1 MKRKLILL
9 LLVLT
14 KVGIAQETKKS
25 YDFTLKEAITHAL
38 ENNYTAINASR
49 DIEAAKKKK
58 WETTTIGLP
67 QINSNINYQNNLVIQ
82 KSVVPAE
89 FFGGNPGEFQEVEF
103 GVKNNMT
110 ASASLSQLLFDGSY
124 LVGLQS
130 AKVYLQ
136 ISQNAKE
143 KTELEI
149 REIVINAYGN
159 VLLARESV
167 KVLENNKKSL
177 EKTLF
182 ETQETFKNGLIEEEN
197 VEQLQ
202 ITFSQ
207 IKSMLSN
214 AQKRETIA
222 LKMLKL
228 VLGIDMQK
236 EVTLKDNLDQLALE
250 NIVLNSSSEF
260 SVTNSIDY
268 KIGQNN
274 EEASRLLLKLEKS
287 KALPSL
293 SANANFGYNS
303 FSNTFSFLER
313 DQQWF
318 NFSNIGV
325 GLNIPIFSS
334 LGRTARTQQAKIA
347 YEQAKTQLKET
358 EQKLLL
364 EFEKSKTDYEF
375 SVEQYLVSKENLRLA
390 ERIEN
395 KQQIKFKEGISSSFE
410 FTEAQ
415 RQLYAAQQDYLQS
428 MLNILIKR
436 IDLEALINPPHN
448 N

>member
-1 MKRKLILL
+1 MKRKLLL
-9 LLVLT
+9 LLVAIAT
-14 KVGIAQETKKS
+14 TGIAQETKKS
-25 YDFTLKEAITHAL
+25 YQFTLKEAIAHAL
-38 ENNYTAINASR
+38 ENNYAAINSSR

-103 GVKNNMT
+103 GVKHNMV
-110 ASASLSQLLFDGSY
+110 ANASLSQLLFDGSY

-143 KTELEI
+143 KTDLEI

-167 KVLENNKKSL
+167 KVLESNKKSL

-228 VLGIDMQK
+228 VLGIDM
-236 EVTLKDNLDQLALE
+236 EEELILKDNLDQLANDNL
-250 NIVLNSSSEF
+250 IVNSNFDF
-260 SVTNSIDY
+260 SVTNTIDY
-268 KIGQNN
+268 KIGLNN

-293 SANANFGYNS
+293 SATANFGYNS

-313 DQQWF
+313 DQNWF

-375 SVEQYLVSKENLRLA
+375 SVEQYVVSKENLRLA

-415 RQLYAAQQDYLQS
+415 RQLYAAQQDHLQAMIEVIS
-428 MLNILIKR
+428 KKATLDKISNQK
-436 IDLEALINPPHN
+436 
-448 N
+448 

>member
-1 MKRKLILL
+1 MKRKLLL
-9 LLVLT
+9 LLVAIAT
-14 KVGIAQETKKS
+14 AGMAQESKKS
-25 YDFTLKEAITHAL
+25 YQFTLKEAIAHAL
-38 ENNYTAINASR
+38 ENNYTAINANR

-143 KTELEI
+143 KTDLEI

-167 KVLENNKKSL
+167 KVFENNKKSL
-177 EKTLF
+177 DKTLF
-182 ETQETFKNGLIEEEN
+182 ETEQTFKNGLVEEEN

-202 ITFSQ
+202 ITLSQ
-207 IKSMLSN
+207 IKSALSN

-228 VLGIDMQK
+228 VLGIDM
-236 EVTLKDNLDQLALE
+236 EEELLLKDNLDQLANDNL
-250 NIVLNSSSEF
+250 IVNSNFDF
-260 SVTNSIDY
+260 SVTNTIDY

-293 SANANFGYNS
+293 SATANFGYNS

-375 SVEQYLVSKENLRLA
+375 SVEQYVVAKENLRLA

-395 KQQIKFKEGISSSFE
+395 KQQIKYKEGISSSFE

-415 RQLYAAQQDYLQS
+415 RQLYTAQQEHLQA
-428 MLNILIKR
+428 MIEFFLFLILF
-436 IDLEALINPPHN
+436 LLYVVVM
-448 N
+448 

>member
-1 MKRKLILL
+1 MTKKFILTFL
-9 LLVLT
+9 LFSLFSV
-14 KVGIAQETKKS
+14 AQEKKES
-25 YDFTLKEAITHAL
+25 YNFSLQKAIEHAIQ
-38 ENNYTAINASR
+38 NNYTLINANR

-67 QINSNINYQNNLVIQ
+67 QLNANVNYQNNIEIQ

-89 FFGGNPGEFQEVEF
+89 FFGGNPGEFTEVAF
-103 GVKNNMT
+103 GTRHNMVANAT
-110 ASASLSQLLFDGSY
+110 LSQLIFDGSY

-143 KTELEI
+143 KTDLEI

-167 KVLENNKKSL
+167 KVLENNKKTL
-177 EKTLF
+177 EKVVFDTN
-182 ETQETFKNGLIEEEN
+182 ETYKNGLTEEEN

-202 ITFSQ
+202 ITLSQ
-207 IKSMLSN
+207 IKSSLSN
-214 AQKRETIA
+214 ANKRAEIA
-222 LKMLKL
+222 LNMLKL
-228 VLGIDMQK
+228 VLGI
-236 EVTLKDNLDQLALE
+236 ELNVTLDLTDNLDTLAIQNVDL
-250 NIVLNSSSEF
+250 IALNTEF
-260 SVTNSIDY
+260 SVQNNIDY
-268 KIGQNN
+268 KIGLNS
-274 EEASRLLLKLEKS
+274 EESSRLLLKLEKS

-293 SANANFGYNS
+293 YANFNFGYNA

-313 DQQWF
+313 DQRWL
-318 NFSNIGV
+318 NFTNVGV

-347 YEQAKTQLKET
+347 YEQAKTKLKET

-364 EFEKSKTDYEF
+364 EFQSAKTDYEY
-375 SVEQYLVSKENLRLA
+375 SVEQFTVSKENLRLA
-390 ERIEN
+390 ERIET
-395 KQQIKFKEGISSSFE
+395 KQQIKFKEGISTSFE

-415 RQLYAAQQDYLQS
+415 RQLYSAQQSYLQA
-428 MLNILIKR
+428 MV
-436 IDLEALINPPHN
+436 DVINKKATLDKLTN
-448 N
+448 TK

>member
-1 MKRKLILL
+1 MKSKLILL

-67 QINSNINYQNNLVIQ
+67 QINSNINYQNNLIIQ

-89 FFGGNPGEFQEVEF
+89 LFGGNPGEFQEVEF

-143 KTELEI
+143 KTDLEI

-167 KVLENNKKSL
+167 KVLESNKKSL

-202 ITFSQ
+202 ITLSQ

-214 AQKRETIA
+214 AKKGETIA

-228 VLGIDMQK
+228 VLGIDMQDN
-236 EVTLKDNLDQLALE
+236 VTLKDNLDQLASE
-250 NIVLNSSSEF
+250 NIVLSSISEF
-260 SVTNSIDY
+260 SVTNTIDY
-268 KIGQNN
+268 KIGRNN

-293 SANANFGYNS
+293 SAIANFGYNS

-313 DQQWF
+313 DQNWF

-325 GLNIPIFSS
+325 GLNVPIFSS

-364 EFEKSKTDYEF
+364 AFEKSKTDYEF
-375 SVEQYLVSKENLRLA
+375 SVEQYVVSKENLRLA

-415 RQLYAAQQDYLQS
+415 RQLYTAQQDHLQAMIEVIS
-428 MLNILIKR
+428 KKATLDKISNQK
-436 IDLEALINPPHN
+436 
-448 N
+448 

>member
-1 MKRKLILL
+1 MKRKLLL
-9 LLVLT
+9 LLVAIAT
-14 KVGIAQETKKS
+14 AGMAQESKKS
-25 YDFTLKEAITHAL
+25 YQFTLKEAIAHAL
-38 ENNYTAINASR
+38 ENNYTAINANR

-143 KTELEI
+143 KTDLEI

-167 KVLENNKKSL
+167 KVFENNKKSL
-177 EKTLF
+177 DKTLF
-182 ETQETFKNGLIEEEN
+182 ETEQTFKNGLVEEEN

-202 ITFSQ
+202 ITLSQ
-207 IKSMLSN
+207 IKSALSN

-228 VLGIDMQK
+228 VLGIDM
-236 EVTLKDNLDQLALE
+236 EEELLLKDNLDQLANDNL
-250 NIVLNSSSEF
+250 IVNSNFDF
-260 SVTNSIDY
+260 SVTNTIDY
-268 KIGQNN
+268 KIGLNN

-293 SANANFGYNS
+293 SATANFGYNS

-364 EFEKSKTDYEF
+364 EFEKSKTDYEY
-375 SVEQYLVSKENLRLA
+375 SVEQYVVSKENLRLA

-415 RQLYAAQQDYLQS
+415 RQLYTAQQEHLQAMIEVIS
-428 MLNILIKR
+428 KKATLDKISNQK
-436 IDLEALINPPHN
+436 
-448 N
+448 

>member
-1 MKRKLILL
+1 MKRKLLL
-9 LLVLT
+9 LLVAIAT
-14 KVGIAQETKKS
+14 AGMAQESKKS
-25 YDFTLKEAITHAL
+25 YQFTLKEAIAHAL
-38 ENNYTAINASR
+38 ENNYTAINANR

-143 KTELEI
+143 KTDLEI

-167 KVLENNKKSL
+167 KVFENNKKSL
-177 EKTLF
+177 DKTLF
-182 ETQETFKNGLIEEEN
+182 ETEQTFKNGLVEEEN

-202 ITFSQ
+202 ITLSQ
-207 IKSMLSN
+207 IKSALSN

-228 VLGIDMQK
+228 VLGIDM
-236 EVTLKDNLDQLALE
+236 EEELLLKDNLDQLASDNL
-250 NIVLNSSSEF
+250 IVNSNFDF
-260 SVTNSIDY
+260 SVTNTIDY

-293 SANANFGYNS
+293 SATANFGYNS

-364 EFEKSKTDYEF
+364 EFEKSKTDYEY
-375 SVEQYLVSKENLRLA
+375 SVEQYVVSKENLRLA

-415 RQLYAAQQDYLQS
+415 RQLYTAQQEHLQAMIEVIS
-428 MLNILIKR
+428 KKATLDKISNQK
-436 IDLEALINPPHN
+436 
-448 N
+448 